1 MLNARTFQ
9 GDNNMVMENIAN
21 LRNTSF
27 LLRLNDTERS
37 ELLALGKKQTFRR
50 NELIFRAG
58 APSDYAYIL
67 LDGRVKI
74 YQIASYGKEVIL
86 WFCFPGELFG
96 LSEIFNGELREAH
109 AEACR
114 DLSVLAIPYTE
125 LRAYLAR
132 HPNASMN
139 IIDMLAG
146 RVRILSNAM
155 LNLVAD
161 DVNSRVMK
169 LLYRLACCYGQQNGE
184 VIRLP
189 MHLTH
194 QELADMIGTSRQ
206 TVTVVLGELRR
217 EGIIEIKNHVISILQ
232 PDRMKPG
239 EGDVNHIHFEQT
251 AAMTGIAI

>member
-1 MLNARTFQ
+1 
-9 GDNNMVMENIAN
+9 MENIAHLN
-21 LRNTSF
+21 NSSF
-27 LLRLNDTERS
+27 LLRLSEHERS
-37 ELLALGKKQTFRR
+37 DLLKLGKKLHIRR
-50 NELIFRAG
+50 NEIIFHAG
-58 APSDYAYIL
+58 GDSDFAYIL

-114 DLSVLAIPYTE
+114 DLNVLAIPYTE
-125 LRAYLAR
+125 LRAFLTQ
-132 HPNASMN
+132 HPGAAMH

-146 RVRILSNAM
+146 RVRILSNSM

-161 DVNSRVMK
+161 DVSSRVMK
-169 LLYRLACCYGQQNGE
+169 LLYRLAKCYGQPQGDA
-184 VIRLP
+184 IRLP

-206 TVTVVLGELRR
+206 TVTVVLGDLRR
-217 EGIIEIKNHVISILQ
+217 KGTIEIKNHMISILQ
-232 PDRMKPG
+232 PDRMKPSDG
-239 EGDVNHIHFEQT
+239 EANHVHFEQT
-251 AAMTGIAI
+251 ASMVGIAI

>member
-1 MLNARTFQ
+1 
-9 GDNNMVMENIAN
+9 MVMENVAHLN
-21 LRNTSF
+21 NASF
-27 LLRLNDTERS
+27 LLRLNEHERA
-37 ELLALGKKQTFRR
+37 ELLKLGKKQTFRR
-50 NELIFRAG
+50 NEILFHAG
-58 APSDYAYIL
+58 DASDYAYIL

-114 DLSVLAIPYTE
+114 DLTVLAIAYSD
-125 LRAYLAR
+125 LRGYVAQY
-132 HPNASMN
+132 PNAAMH

-146 RVRILSNAM
+146 RVRILSNSM

-169 LLYRLACCYGQQNGE
+169 LLYRLAKCYGQQQGE
-184 VIRLP
+184 AIRLP

-206 TVTVVLGELRR
+206 TVTVVLGDLRR
-217 EGIIEIKNHVISILQ
+217 QGTIEIRNHMISILQ
-232 PDRMKPG
+232 PERMKPSDG
-239 EGDVNHIHFEQT
+239 AANHTHFEQS
-251 AAMTGIAI
+251 ASMTGIAI